1 MLHSEQFSQLLS
13 QVHFHLLVGDFELC
27 EELINKAEIELKGN
41 YETESHFAFNMVIAD
56 LYRSTG
62 RRELCF
68 NLWDQLLQRS
78 ENDLQRC
85 ICYSEKALDSL
96 KIEQYDEAFDHAN
109 EALRL
114 AATFPEH
121 NKIKALQIQGACFWL
136 KEDWA
141 NALKT
146 YSQIAA
152 IAEKINN
159 QGFVAKYHAKMAMA
173 LKKMGYINL
182 ALDRLYEAEEH
193 AQLYGETTLIQN
205 IALWRADL
213 FREMGEDKKALTIL
227 QRIVEIYD
235 DHL

>member
-1 MLHSEQFSQLLS
+1 MPHSEQFSQLLS
-13 QVHFHLLVGDFELC
+13 QAHFHLTTGDFELC
-27 EELINKAEIELKGN
+27 EELLNKAEIELKGN
-41 YETESHFAFNMVIAD
+41 DDTDPYFTYTMVKAD
-56 LYRSTG
+56 LFRST
-62 RRELCF
+62 RRRDLCF
-68 NLWDQLLQRS
+68 TLWDQLLQRS
-78 ENDLQRC
+78 ENDIQRC

-96 KIEQYDEAFDHAN
+96 KIGQYDEAFDHAN
-109 EALRL
+109 EALKYSDSY
-114 AATFPEH
+114 PEQ
-121 NKIKALQIQGACFWL
+121 NKLKAYQVLGACYWSK
-136 KEDWA
+136 KEWA

-152 IAEKINN
+152 IAEKTNN
-159 QGFVAKYHAKMAMA
+159 QGFIAKYHAKMAMV

-182 ALDRLYEAEEH
+182 ALDRLYEAEEN

-213 FREMGEDKKALTIL
+213 FREMGEDKKALTTL

>member
-1 MLHSEQFSQLLS
+1 MPHSEQYSQLLS
-13 QVHFHLLVGDFELC
+13 QAHFHLLAGDFELC
-27 EELINKAEIELKGN
+27 EELLNKAEIELKDN
-41 YETESHFAFNMVIAD
+41 DETDPYFAFNMVKAD
-56 LYRSTG
+56 LFRSTR

-68 NLWDQLLQRS
+68 TLWDQLLQRS
-78 ENDLQRC
+78 ENDMQRC
-85 ICYSEKALDSL
+85 NCYSEKALDSL
-96 KIEQYDEAFDHAN
+96 KIGQYDEAFDHAN

-114 AATFPEH
+114 AASFPEH
-121 NKIKALQIQGACFWL
+121 NKTKALQIQGACLWL

-213 FREMGEDKKALTIL
+213 FREMGEEKKALTIL